1 MLTFIQL
8 AAMVAVTVQL
18 IKTYTDQ
25 NILKPNNP
33 VHDNS
38 VRLLSIVLGI
48 LFLAANQ
55 RGVALDSAAIM
66 KVVYEGGLVGGGSI
80 LGYHGA
86 KALTPA
92 LATGPKVIV
101 PALGTVPAEIIPEVT
116 TASKEVLPVLTTST

>member
-1 MLTFIQL
+1 MLTLIQL
-8 AAMVAVTVQL
+8 AAMVAVAVQI

-25 NILKPNNP
+25 NILKPTNP

-55 RGVALDSAAIM
+55 RGVALDSAAM
-66 KVVYEGGLVGGGSI
+66 LKVVYEGGLVGGGSI

-86 KALTPA
+86 KGILPS
-92 LATGPKVIV
+92 LITGPKVV
-101 PALGTVPAEIIPEVT
+101 LPVLETVPAEVIP
-116 TASKEVLPVLTTST
+116 ALTTGN